1 MLTINDFV
9 PTYGGVKRNNMKRKS
24 QGGEVEIQD
33 NICEVERRNTWCKE
47 TEKLH
52 SCSGKKE
59 LHTW

>member
-33 NICEVERRNTWCKE
+33 DICEVERRNT
-47 TEKLH
+47 
-52 SCSGKKE
+52 
-59 LHTW
+59 